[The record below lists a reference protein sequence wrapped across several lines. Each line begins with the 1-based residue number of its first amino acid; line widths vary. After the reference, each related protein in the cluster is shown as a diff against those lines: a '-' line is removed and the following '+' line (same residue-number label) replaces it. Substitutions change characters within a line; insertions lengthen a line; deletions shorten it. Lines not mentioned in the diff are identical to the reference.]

1 MRPTDP
7 PPSNIFETADAAN
20 GLDTAYLLGP
30 GNSFFGTLESGDTD
44 WIAVQLGIGSV
55 YNFQVMG
62 TGVDALPDSRAHLS
76 LYTYNGTRVTR
87 DDVTGDDGDGIS
99 ADIWFRAE
107 YNGIYYLKVSS
118 PSIGDYE
125 LASEVTVD
133 FPPFFVDV
141 DTIAE
146 QLTTGYWAQFGEGQR
161 RFDVSAGETLSVNI
175 TGLTTAGQYLA
186 TEALAAWTAVTGIG
200 FNFVAIPDGA
210 DIVFDDEEEG
220 AFASASVAPTPD
232 LEKPVFI
239 TSATVNVSADWLTDY
254 GTGLDT
260 YSFETY
266 IHEIGHALGLGHAGN
281 YNGTATYGVSN
292 KFLNDSWQATVMS
305 YFSQDENPVIDAD
318 YAATITPMLA
328 DLLAIQTLYDT
339 ADDLRAGDTVYG
351 VGSTAGGYYDDLVS
365 MRNPVTLTILDH
377 GGVDTIN
384 MSIVTATPMDQLID
398 LRAEGI
404 SSVLGL
410 KGNLIIAR
418 GTVIENAI
426 GGAGD
431 DVLKG
436 NSVANI
442 LTGGQG
448 QDRLRG
454 AQGRDVLKGGIGDDV
469 LIGGKGA
476 DAFVFKNKGGEDTIR
491 DFQDDRDTIRLD
503 DALWSGALTKQ
514 GVVDTFATV
523 VGSDI
528 VFDFGANELKII
540 GFTDLSELADDLSII

>member
-1 MRPTDP
+1 M
-7 PPSNIFETADAAN
+7 
-20 GLDTAYLLGP
+20 
-30 GNSFFGTLESGDTD
+30 
-44 WIAVQLGIGSV
+44 
-55 YNFQVMG
+55 
-62 TGVDALPDSRAHLS
+62 
-76 LYTYNGTRVTR
+76 
-87 DDVTGDDGDGIS
+87 
-99 ADIWFRAE
+99 
-107 YNGIYYLKVSS
+107 
-118 PSIGDYE
+118 
-125 LASEVTVD
+125 
-133 FPPFFVDV
+133 
-141 DTIAE
+141 
-146 QLTTGYWAQFGEGQR
+146 
-161 RFDVSAGETLSVNI
+161 
-175 TGLTTAGQYLA
+175 
-186 TEALAAWTAVTGIG
+186 TGIG

-398 LRAEGI
+398 LRSEAI

-454 AQGRDVLKGGIGDDV
+454 AQGRDVLKGGKGDDV

-476 DAFVFKNKGGEDTIR
+476 DAFVFKTKGGKDTIR

-503 DALWSGALTKQ
+503 DALWSGTLTKQ
-514 GVVDTFATV
+514 QLVDTFASV

-528 VFDFGANELKII
+528 VFDFGAEELKIK